1 MPINLETPKKFQQLV
16 DQAHMVAIEVFRKNS
31 RKYDLAEHEY
41 PKELDMLAAVI
52 EGSGQGG
59 GMGGAGAGTVG
70 SSGGSSN
77 GAEKAKQSGNRNGS
91 NMATLLG
98 LTELCWGDV
107 GLLLTMPRQGLGQAA
122 IAAVAN
128 EEQLERF
135 GGKWAAMA
143 ITEPEAGSDSAS
155 IRTSAR
161 WDEDEQEYV
170 LNGEKIFVTSGDRAE
185 LVVVW
190 ATLDQSKGRAAIKSF
205 VVERDNPGLK
215 LDRLEHKLGIKA
227 SDTANFVLDNCR
239 VPKENLLGSPEI
251 APKGGFAGVMQTFD
265 NTRPLVAGMA
275 IGVARACLDRMRE
288 LLAEAGMEVDYDRP
302 LHAQPAAAAEFIS
315 MESDWEAARLLTLQ
329 AAWMADNRKPNSLQA
344 SMAKAK
350 AGRTGT
356 DIALR
361 CVALAGAI
369 GYGEG
374 ELLEKWARDV
384 KILDI
389 FEGTQQIQ
397 LLIVSRLL
405 LGMSSG
411 ELK

>member
-1 MPINLETPKKFQQLV
+1 MINLETPKKFEVLV
-16 DQAHMVAIEVFRKNS
+16 TQAHQVANEVFRANS
-31 RKYDLAEHEY
+31 RKYDRAEHEY

-52 EGSGQGG
+52 DGAGSAGEAGVGSVGG
-59 GMGGAGAGTVG
+59 G
-70 SSGGSSN
+70 N
-77 GAEKAKQSGNRNGS
+77 GASARGDGEGTRNGS
-91 NMATLLG
+91 NMASLLG
-98 LTELCWGDV
+98 LIELCWGDV

-122 IAAVAN
+122 ISAVAN
-128 EEQLERF
+128 EEQLKRF

-155 IRTSAR
+155 IRTTATL
-161 WDEDEQEYV
+161 DEETGEYV

-190 ATLDQSKGRAAIKSF
+190 ASLDRSKGRAAIKSF

-215 LDRLEHKLGIKA
+215 LDRLEHKLGIRA
-227 SDTANFVLDNCR
+227 SDTANFVLDNVR

-251 APKGGFAGVMQTFD
+251 QPKGGFTGVMQTFD

-275 IGVARACLDRMRE
+275 IGVSRACLERTRE
-288 LLAEAGMEVDYDRP
+288 LLAEADIEIDYDLP
-302 LHAQPAAAAEFIS
+302 PHAQSAPASEFIA

-329 AAWMADNRKPNSLQA
+329 ASWMADNRKPNSLQA

-350 AGRTGT
+350 AGRAGT

-361 CVALAGAI
+361 CLALAGSI

-397 LLIVSRLL
+397 LLIIARQL
-405 LGMSSG
+405 LGKTSA

>member
-1 MPINLETPKKFQQLV
+1 MINLEIPRKFEFLV
-16 DQAHMVAIEVFRKNS
+16 GQAHQVATEIFRPNS
-31 RKYDLAEHEY
+31 RKYDHAEHSY

-52 EGSGQGG
+52 DGMNEGGALS
-59 GMGGAGAGTVG
+59 GAGAGTVG
-70 SSGGSSN
+70 GGNGDSGSN
-77 GAEKAKQSGNRNGS
+77 GAKGDRDGNRNGS
-91 NMATLLG
+91 NMASLLG

-107 GLLLTMPRQGLGQAA
+107 GLFLTMPRQGLGQAA

-128 EEQLERF
+128 EEQLRRF

-143 ITEPEAGSDSAS
+143 ITEPEAGSDSAA
-155 IRTSAR
+155 IRTTAKLEG
-161 WDEDEQEYV
+161 DEYV
-170 LNGEKIFVTSGDRAE
+170 LNGEKIFVTAGDRAE
-185 LVVVW
+185 LIVVW
-190 ATLDQSKGRAAIKSF
+190 ATLDRDQGRAAIKSF

-215 LDRLEHKLGIKA
+215 LDRLEHKLGIRA
-227 SDTANFVLDNCR
+227 SDTANFVLDECR
-239 VPKENLLGSPEI
+239 VPRENLLGSPDIE
-251 APKGGFAGVMQTFD
+251 PKRGFAGVMQTFD

-275 IGVARACLDRMRE
+275 IGVSRACLERTRE
-288 LLAEAGMEVDYDRP
+288 LLSDAGVEIGYDAP
-302 LHAQPAAAAEFIS
+302 PHSQSAAASEFIA

-329 AAWMADNRKPNSLQA
+329 AAWMADNKQPNSLQA

-384 KILDI
+384 KILDL

-397 LLIVSRLL
+397 LLIISRLL
-405 LGMSSG
+405 LGKTSA

>member
-1 MPINLETPKKFQQLV
+1 MEVPLMAINLEVPKKFEVLV
-16 DQAHMVAIEVFRKNS
+16 TQAHQVAIQVFRANS
-31 RKYDLAEHEY
+31 RKYDQAEHTY

-52 EGSGQGG
+52 DGAGSAGEAGVGSVGG
-59 GMGGAGAGTVG
+59 G
-70 SSGGSSN
+70 N
-77 GAEKAKQSGNRNGS
+77 GASARDDSDATRNGS
-91 NMATLLG
+91 NMASLLG

-128 EEQLERF
+128 EEQLKRF

-143 ITEPEAGSDSAS
+143 ITEPEAGSDSAA
-155 IRTSAR
+155 IRTTATL
-161 WDEDEQEYV
+161 DEETGDYV
-170 LNGEKIFVTSGDRAE
+170 LNGEKIFVTSGDRAQ
-185 LVVVW
+185 LIVVW
-190 ATLDQSKGRAAIKSF
+190 ASLDRSKGRAAIKSF

-215 LDRLEHKLGIKA
+215 LDRLEHKLGIRA
-227 SDTANFVLDNCR
+227 SDTANFVLDDCR

-251 APKGGFAGVMQTFD
+251 EPKRGFAGVMQTFD

-275 IGVARACLDRMRE
+275 IGVARACLDRTRE
-288 LLAEAGMEVDYDRP
+288 LLTDAGIEIDYEAP
-302 LHAQPAAAAEFIS
+302 PHAQSAAAAEFIAL
-315 MESDWEAARLLTLQ
+315 ESDWEAARLLTLQ

-356 DIALR
+356 DVALR
-361 CVALAGAI
+361 CLALAGSI

-397 LLIVSRLL
+397 LLIVARQL
-405 LGMSSG
+405 LGKTSA